1 MENIENVKAFIKSL
15 DASVDQLSEKLK
27 PIINKPLE
35 ELVGVNASTSLDTI
49 KFYNNYLYTFISI
62 IYSYLKTIGV
72 TVESHPVM
80 TELNRIK
87 AYMKRLKDLE
97 AKLQRKED
105 KHEENNEQA
114 KKFIENTLG
123 TNVNGGGAAQPSG
136 LSQPAISSSN
146 FKGKHTKFDDEADEP
161 EFKES
166 KDDIQLPLISKSKKI
181 ERKKT
186 SGRVAKPKSNTKQ
199 KLNKR

>member
-15 DASVDQLSEKLK
+15 DGSIDQLSDQLK

-35 ELVGVNASTSLDTI
+35 ELVGVNTSTPIDTI
-49 KFYNNYLYTFISI
+49 KFYSNYMYTFISI

-80 TELNRIK
+80 KELNRIK

-97 AKLQRKED
+97 AKLQKKD
-105 KHEENNEQA
+105 QQEEQSSEQA

-123 TNVNGGGAAQPSG
+123 TNVNGGGAAQPTG
-136 LSQPAISSSN
+136 LSQPAISSGN
-146 FKGKHTKFDDEADEP
+146 FKGKHTKFDDKEETDSKP
-161 EFKES
+161 KFKDS
-166 KDDIQLPLISKSKKI
+166 KEDIQIPLVSEKKKDQKKKKTPTASGRISKPKK
-181 ERKKT
+181 K
-186 SGRVAKPKSNTKQ
+186 
-199 KLNKR
+199 